1 MNSSELLRIQ
11 VAGGLQCRAL
21 NNLIGPTGPSG
32 MMGATGSA
40 TNTGATGPTGAVGPI
55 GTAANTGA
63 TGPTGSVGPTGS
75 TGITGPT
82 GTTGYTGVTGFTGP
96 AGTATN
102 TGATGPTGSTGA
114 TGPTG
119 YGATGVTGPTG
130 FTGPTGRTGPTGVTG
145 PTGFTGYTGY
155 TGSTGPT
162 GITGPTGADGGGNSK
177 SYVIFIDYSTGAAI
191 SRVKIPAGLFTNPT
205 LSGGGVFTA
214 DVGTDLVFFGLDNIS
229 CNNTTN
235 AFVTGINASGYVA
248 SGNWQPIAGG
258 NISATKTYYSFSAD
272 YSVQIKGLNLT
283 NINGSSLTRPSTG
296 TGTGFLATIT
306 LFYN

>member
-21 NNLIGPTGPSG
+21 NNLIGPTGYTG
-32 MMGATGSA
+32 MMGAGGTA
-40 TNTGATGPTGAVGPI
+40 TNTGATGPTGAVGPA
-55 GTAANTGA
+55 GAAGSAINTGA

-75 TGITGPT
+75 IGIIGPT
-82 GTTGYTGVTGFTGP
+82 GTTGYTGPTGFTGP
-96 AGTATN
+96 VGNATN
-102 TGATGPTGSTGA
+102 TGA
-114 TGPTG
+114 
-119 YGATGVTGPTG
+119 TGPTG

-145 PTGFTGYTGY
+145 FTGFTGATGA
-155 TGSTGPT
+155 SLTGPI
-162 GITGPTGADGGGNSK
+162 GPTGPTGASGGGSGNSK
-177 SYVIFIDYSTGAAI
+177 SYVIFVDYSTGAAI

-214 DVGTDLVFFGLDNIS
+214 DVGTDLVFFGLDNIT

-235 AFVTGINASGYVA
+235 AFVTGIQVSGYIA

-258 NISATKTYYSFSAD
+258 NISATKTYFSFSAD
-272 YSVQIKGLNLT
+272 YSVQMKGLNLT

-296 TGTGFLATIT
+296 TGSGFLATIT